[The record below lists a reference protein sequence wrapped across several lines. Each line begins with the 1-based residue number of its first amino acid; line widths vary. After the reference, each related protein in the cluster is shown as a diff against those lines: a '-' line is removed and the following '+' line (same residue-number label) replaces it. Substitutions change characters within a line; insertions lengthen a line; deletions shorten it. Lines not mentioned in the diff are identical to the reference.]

1 MTNIYDLQQRADV
14 LRKKTATDS
23 ISPEE
28 VGGLHADTL
37 AYIANMERY
46 ASSLGIKKVY
56 TSVSEMNG
64 DESPVS
70 STGMPLKAGQ
80 LVTIFNAEAPD
91 AENSGEIYAFQNP
104 GWLLAGRLDSGNYSR
119 LSNIVRGETGYISD
133 NIRSPYTFIGN
144 FATWAEVQTELDR
157 LHNSDGGADNKV
169 IGEFRV
175 QLDGRNLLVRN
186 WVQNWA
192 TGVFTQTVE
201 GSVRWNG
208 ETMEQSLQIA
218 TYERRYNEGSGWSEW
233 KSVET
238 SGGNMILD
246 WKTDAATTRKQ
257 VPQDERKA
265 GMTISY
271 RNASGEWI
279 NEQYVGTSFDD
290 TSWAADANWQQIGA
304 SAIELAQEL
313 GNSNDKILSQKVVT
327 DEILKNRVEIP
338 NDLKKYNGWM
348 DANGNYTTLVPS
360 SFSLIPINAGDNIII
375 TASDSYPLNFAFL
388 KNALTPISD
397 SEKFPLCL
405 NQSRVTIQASE
416 TTEALIAPDDA
427 KFLYVSNVY
436 QGSKRFPKKI
446 QINGVEYTPYITP
459 STLYNIN
466 IANDSYTTKYNSLVE
481 AISTIPIS
489 MRSVGMIITFFGDND
504 SWNTYQFKGSE
515 VEDSAFLLENNW
527 LSYISTSSENNSY
540 VSKKINVV
548 CEKGAVTST
557 GLIYSKLI
565 EELMTTPVFISFN
578 AKYNQVFNV
587 TCGDDWELRLF
598 QYDTEKEFIIASDFS
613 QNNAKININP
623 NTRFV
628 KFNLRKKDLSNV
640 PTAHT
645 ITINV
650 NAGDD
655 DKIFSYNTNKGSYPL
670 SKDGM
675 INIQSYLRISSP
687 NANDSNSTDVQDNDD
702 TIYTDYGILMLPKSY
717 NADGNATPLI
727 VFCHGYSVHY
737 TYNSTIIASSSYL
750 KIDYLLSEGYAVMDM
765 DGNPMSSDYGHCGSP
780 MAIQSYLRGIKWVQ
794 DRFNV
799 GKKIY
804 LAGHSMGGLMA
815 HCLCNLGVL
824 DINACCLFSP
834 ATSMLM
840 LMELVPNAKDS
851 IANYYGLTGKR
862 PTWSQAKGDLSDE
875 EKTFVFSDEN
885 FLKWSYSSLLWAKNC
900 DIDYATISN
909 FANKYIS
916 EPTEDEVAYY
926 SGKHKLTSVPI
937 KFFQAEA
944 DKSCYLG
951 WSNLIVKEY
960 INAGENV
967 EYRTFENAVHDGVNS
982 VTNCGANTVV
992 TLNGDEY
999 TDIPTP
1005 QLEMVLFFKKYQ

>member
-1 MTNIYDLQQRADV
+1 MTEEEKNEIINAIRAESVDVNDLEKAETLDDATSLPATQNGKVVTVPISLLAKPAIDAAANADAAAEHAEEEAN
-14 LRKKTATDS
+14 KATEAA
-23 ISPEE
+23 ISANKAAEE
-28 VGGLHADTL
+28 AQDISSEFESKLEKEISDRQIADTENKNL
-37 AYIANMERY
+37 IE
-46 ASSLGIKKVY
+46 
-56 TSVSEMNG
+56 G
-64 DESPVS
+64 DP
-70 STGMPLKAGQ
+70 
-80 LVTIFNAEAPD
+80 
-91 AENSGEIYAFQNP
+91 
-104 GWLLAGRLDSGNYSR
+104 
-119 LSNIVRGETGYISD
+119 ETVKN
-133 NIRSPYTFIGN
+133 NIRNPFIYLGN
-144 FATWAEVQTELDR
+144 FDTWTETQVELDK
-157 LHNSDGGADNKV
+157 LHSQGEDYTTKV
-169 IGEFRV
+169 GEFRM
-175 QLDGRNLLVRN
+175 QLNNRNIIVRN
-186 WVQNWA
+186 FVQNWA
-192 TGVFTQTVE
+192 TGVFTQTVQ
-201 GSVRWNG
+201 GSIQWNT
-208 ETMEQSLQIA
+208 ESQTMDQSLNIN
-218 TYERRYNEGSGWSEW
+218 TYERRYNEGTGW
-233 KSVET
+233 
-238 SGGNMILD
+238 
-246 WKTDAATTRKQ
+246 TTW
-257 VPQDERKA
+257 E
-265 GMTISY
+265 
-271 RNASGEWI
+271 E
-279 NEQYVGTSFDD
+279 GT
-290 TSWAADANWQQIGA
+290 AK
-304 SAIELAQEL
+304 IELAQEL
-313 GNSNDKILSQKVVT
+313 GDSDDKILSQKVVT
-327 DEILKNRVEIP
+327 DEILKNRVETP

-348 DANGNYTTLVPS
+348 DTNGNYTTLVPS

-388 KNALTPISD
+388 KNALTPIND

-489 MRSVGMIITFFGDND
+489 MRSVGMIITFSGDND

-527 LSYISTSSENNSY
+527 LSYTPTSSENNSY

-548 CEKGAVTST
+548 CEKDAVTST

-598 QYDTEKEFIIASDFS
+598 QYDTEKEFIIASNFS
-613 QNNAKININP
+613 QNNTKININP

-650 NAGDD
+650 NAGEN

-670 SKDGM
+670 SKDGT

-750 KIDYLLSEGYAVMDM
+750 KIDYLLSEGYAIMDM

-824 DINACCLFSP
+824 NINACCLFSP

-862 PTWSQAKGDLSDE
+862 PTWSQTKGDLSDE

-885 FLKWSYSSLLWAKNC
+885 ILKWSYSSLLWAKNC

-916 EPTEDEVAYY
+916 DPTEEEIAYY
-926 SGKHKLTSVPI
+926 SAKHKLTNVPI
-937 KFFQAEA
+937 KFFQGEA

-951 WSNLIVKEY
+951 WSKLIVKEY

-982 VTNCGANTVV
+982 VTSCGSNTVV

>member
-1 MTNIYDLQQRADV
+1 MEADV
-14 LRKKTATDS
+14 
-23 ISPEE
+23 SPE
-28 VGGLHADTL
+28 GTDGL
-37 AYIANMERY
+37 
-46 ASSLGIKKVY
+46 
-56 TSVSEMNG
+56 
-64 DESPVS
+64 
-70 STGMPLKAGQ
+70 PLRFGQ
-80 LVTIFNAEAPD
+80 LVIIYDASDRNAAD
-91 AENSGEIYAFQNP
+91 NGLTFAWQAP
-104 GWLLAGRLDSGNYSR
+104 GWLEIGRLYPNELTDGV
-119 LSNIVRGETGYISD
+119 LEKLRGEPSAVTD
-133 NIRSPYTFIGN
+133 NVRNPYTYLGSFK
-144 FATWAEVQTELDR
+144 TWTEVQAELDK
-157 LHNSDGGADNKV
+157 LHNSGIEADNTK

-175 QLDGRNLLVRN
+175 LLDGRNLLVRN
-186 WVQNWA
+186 WVQNWS

-201 GSVRWNG
+201 GSIRWNG
-208 ETMEQSLQIA
+208 ETMEQSLQTN
-218 TYERRYNEGSGWSEW
+218 TYERRYNEDTGW
-233 KSVET
+233 
-238 SGGNMILD
+238 
-246 WKTDAATTRKQ
+246 TTW
-257 VPQDERKA
+257 E
-265 GMTISY
+265 
-271 RNASGEWI
+271 E
-279 NEQYVGTSFDD
+279 GT
-290 TSWAADANWQQIGA
+290 AK
-304 SAIELAQEL
+304 IELAQEL
-313 GNSNDKILSQKVVT
+313 GDSNDKILSQKVVT
-327 DEILKNRVEIP
+327 DEILKNRVETP

-348 DANGNYTTLVPS
+348 DVNGNYTTLVPS

-388 KNALTPISD
+388 KNALTSISD

-405 NQSRVTIQASE
+405 SQSRVTIQASE

-446 QINGVEYTPYITP
+446 QINGVEYTPYMTP

-489 MRSVGMIITFFGDND
+489 MRSVGMIITYLGDND

-527 LSYISTSSENNSY
+527 LSYTLTSSENNSY

-613 QNNAKININP
+613 QNNTKININP

-655 DKIFSYNTNKGSYPL
+655 KIFSYNTNKGSYPL
-670 SKDGM
+670 SKDGT
-675 INIQSYLRISSP
+675 INIQSYLRISRP

-702 TIYTDYGILMLPKSY
+702 IIYTDYGILMLPKSY

-737 TYNSTIIASSSYL
+737 TNNSTIIASSSYL

-862 PTWSQAKGDLSDE
+862 PTWSQTKGDLSDE

-885 FLKWSYSSLLWAKNC
+885 ILKWSYSSLLWAKNC

-982 VTNCGANTVV
+982 VTSCGSNTVV

-1005 QLEMVLFFKKYQ
+1005 QLEMVFFFLNINKL